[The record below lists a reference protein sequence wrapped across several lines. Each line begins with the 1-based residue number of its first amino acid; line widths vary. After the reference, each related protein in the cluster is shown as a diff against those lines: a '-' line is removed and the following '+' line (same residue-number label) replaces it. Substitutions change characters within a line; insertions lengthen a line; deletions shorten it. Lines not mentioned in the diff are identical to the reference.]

1 MSMLPLSLPP
11 ADPAKRLRARGAA
24 HAPKGRFEPYERLW
38 EPDGWEQE
46 GEAEAPVRTEI
57 TVEQP
62 RSILT
67 RNDSPDLAFDRSV
80 NPYRGCEHG
89 CIYCFAR
96 PTHGYLGLSSGID
109 FETKIVAKPSAPEL
123 LARELS
129 RRGYMPAPLAIGTA
143 TDPYQPAEAKLGI
156 MRGLLQVLSDFNHPV
171 AIVTRGAG
179 VLRDLD
185 LLSDMAGRGLV
196 HLGVSVTTLDAELA
210 RKMEPRAPAPDTRLR
225 MIREAAR
232 AGIPV
237 RVMAAPMI
245 PGLTDH
251 ALEAILTEARRAG
264 ARAASMI
271 PLRLPHEVA
280 DLFADW
286 LQRHYPARAERVLN
300 AVAAFRGGRLN
311 DPRFGSRMQG
321 EGTEADLLA
330 QRFALSC
337 RRLGLDRGLPEL
349 DCSRFAPP
357 PRPGDQLELF

>member
-1 MSMLPLSLPP
+1 MLPLDLPP
-11 ADPAKRLRARGAA
+11 ADPSRRLRARGAA

-38 EPDGWEQE
+38 EPDGWEAE
-46 GEAEAPVRTEI
+46 PEEALVRTEVTI
-57 TVEQP
+57 EQP

-109 FETKIVAKPSAPEL
+109 FETKIVAKPTAPEL

-129 RRGYMPAPLAIGTA
+129 RRGYAPAPLAIGTA

-185 LLSDMAGRGLV
+185 ILSDMAGRGLV
-196 HLGVSVTTLDAELA
+196 HLGISVTTLDADLA
-210 RKMEPRAPAPDTRLR
+210 RKMEPRAPAPETRLR

-232 AGIPV
+232 VGIPV

-286 LQRHYPARAERVLN
+286 LNRHYPARAERVLN

-337 RRLGLDRGLPEL
+337 RRLSLLHDLPPL
-349 DCSRFAPP
+349 DCTRFAPP
-357 PRPGDQLELF
+357 PRAGDQLELF

>member
-1 MSMLPLSLPP
+1 MSMLPLALPP
-11 ADPAKRLRARGAA
+11 SDPAKRLRARGAA

-38 EPDGWEQE
+38 EPDGWDHAAEPE
-46 GEAEAPVRTEI
+46 GPVPTEI
-57 TVEQP
+57 TLEQP

-67 RNDSPDLAFDRSV
+67 RNDSPDLGFDRSV

-96 PTHGYLGLSSGID
+96 PTHGFLGLSSGID
-109 FETKIVAKPSAPEL
+109 FETKIVAKPAAPEL

-129 RRGYMPAPLAIGTA
+129 RRGYQPAPIAIGTA
-143 TDPYQPAEAKLGI
+143 TDPYQPAEAKLRI
-156 MRGLLQVLSDFNHPV
+156 MRGLLEVLSAFNHPV
-171 AIVTRGAG
+171 AITTRGAG

-185 LLSDMAGRGLV
+185 ILSEMAGRGLV
-196 HLGVSVTTLDAELA
+196 HLGISVTTLDADLA
-210 RKMEPRAPAPDTRLR
+210 RKMEPRAPAPETRLR

-264 ARAASMI
+264 ARAASFI

-280 DLFADW
+280 SLFADW
-286 LQRHYPARAERVLN
+286 LERHYPARAERVLN
-300 AVAAFRGGRLN
+300 AIGAIRGGRLN
-311 DPRFGSRMQG
+311 DPRFGARMQG
-321 EGTEADLLA
+321 EGVEADLLA

-337 RRLGLDRGLPEL
+337 RRLGLDRGLPPL
-349 DCSRFAPP
+349 DCTRFAPP